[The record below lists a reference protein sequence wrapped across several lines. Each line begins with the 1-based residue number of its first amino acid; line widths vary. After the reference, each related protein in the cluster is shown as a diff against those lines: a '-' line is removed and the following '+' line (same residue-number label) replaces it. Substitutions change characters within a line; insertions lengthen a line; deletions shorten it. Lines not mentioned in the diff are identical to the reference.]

1 MKKFCE
7 IKILGNKKEFSKSI
21 SFLAIGFAVLVSLS
35 RVIIGAH
42 WFTDILASLGLV
54 LIVRSALSLDKFKA
68 HLMEGNIGKYFSYFL
83 VCLAWVGIIF
93 FDVTEYF

>member
-1 MKKFCE
+1 MHIISYADLFF
-7 IKILGNKKEFSKSI
+7 EFRIEFK
-21 SFLAIGFAVLVSLS
+21 
-35 RVIIGAH
+35 H
-42 WFTDILASLGLV
+42 